1 MTILDGT
8 YSLKRVTLKNTQ
20 AGVYLLNVPAVLL
33 KELLTK
39 YFSTRAAVSAGC
51 TAAMTVS
58 GLNVGCRPA
67 RDARSMHFDLW
78 TRRD

>member
-1 MTILDGT
+1 MTILAGT
-8 YSLKRVTLKNTQ
+8 CPLTRVTLNNTQ

-51 TAAMTVS
+51 TAAMTVLR
-58 GLNVGCRPA
+58 LNVGCRPA
-67 RDARSMHFDLW
+67 IDARGMHFDL
-78 TRRD
+78 